1 MSSSR
6 AQRPAFVTGA
16 TGFIGRALA
25 LRLAAAGT
33 PVLALVRDPTR
44 AGDLAA
50 APGVEIVRGG
60 LGDRALLREL
70 AARAGVVYHLAG
82 LTSARSRAEF
92 LAVNAAATGAL
103 AAASAAAPDPPQF
116 VYVSSLAVAGPRTAA
131 DPAREDDP
139 PAPIT
144 PYGESKL
151 RGEELL
157 AREGAGLR
165 RVVVRPPWVYGP
177 GDRQS
182 LPLFR
187 MAARGFFPAVRGG
200 CMEVSLVHVDDL
212 VEALV
217 LAGASPRAAGRV
229 YYATDGAVHT
239 VAEIG
244 AALLAASGGGRTVR
258 VPGLALRLAGLAG
271 EAASLITRRPVLLGR
286 HKACEGLQ
294 EGWVCDD
301 ARIRAEL
308 GYRPRTGLA
317 EGVAAT
323 LVWYRRHGW
332 L

>member
-1 MSSSR
+1 MI
-6 AQRPAFVTGA
+6 ALVTGA

-33 PVLALVRDPTR
+33 PVIALVRDPSR

-50 APGVEIVRGG
+50 TPGVEIVRGD

-70 AARAGVVYHLAG
+70 AARAEVVYHLAG
-82 LTSARSRAEF
+82 LTSARSRAAF

-103 AAASAAAPDPPQF
+103 AAAAAAAPAPPKF
-116 VYVSSLAVAGPRTAA
+116 VLVSSLAVAGPRAA
-131 DPAREDDP
+131 ARPAREEDP

-151 RGEELL
+151 RGEEAL

-165 RVVVRPPWVYGP
+165 RVIVRPPWVYGP
-177 GDRQS
+177 GDRQT
-182 LPLFR
+182 LALFG

-200 CMEVSLVHVDDL
+200 CMAVSLVHVDDL

-217 LAGASPRAAGRV
+217 LAGASPRADGRV
-229 YYATDGAVHT
+229 YYATDGAAHT
-239 VAEIG
+239 VAELG
-244 AALLAASGGGRTVR
+244 SALLAACGGGRAVP
-258 VPGLALRLAGLAG
+258 VPGIALRLAGLAG
-271 EAASLITRRPVLLGR
+271 DAAAWATGRPALLGR

-308 GYRPRTGLA
+308 GYRSRVGLA
-317 EGVAAT
+317 SGVAET
-323 LVWYRRHGW
+323 LLWYRRRGW